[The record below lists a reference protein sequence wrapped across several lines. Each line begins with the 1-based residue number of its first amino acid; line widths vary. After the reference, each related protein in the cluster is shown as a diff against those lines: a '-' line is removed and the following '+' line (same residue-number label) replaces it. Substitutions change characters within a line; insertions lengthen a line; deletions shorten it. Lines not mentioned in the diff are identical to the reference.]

1 MGDPGG
7 AAVLLRFLRIQGFL
21 CLFLLPQTGS
31 VLEVTAPSP
40 HVAQKGSDTLIP
52 CTFRV
57 NKFPAD
63 PKFLA
68 IYWDFNGRRIL
79 TYDNVVS
86 TTDPRFSLDP
96 NSAPRGE
103 ASLSVSNAQIS
114 DGGTYSCSVTYSPE
128 QQQKEIIVEIQ
139 APPQITITNRVVTEN
154 KESALRA
161 SIIGFY
167 PQDLDVTWLRDGAI
181 LRGVTVN
188 KPQRD
193 PDGTYSTTSAVTI
206 VPTEGNRNQ
215 NFSIRVQHESLTA
228 PLQKNFQLLYAAA
241 PSIHI
246 SHGPF
251 YVNEE
256 QTLMCRVWGY
266 YPEDIAVSWF
276 LDGSWV
282 EPSEIKRINSSA
294 LELPYRFLPTAESQ
308 GMEIS
313 CVVEHWAL
321 TEPLVQSLKVELTD
335 AQWSNTLIIIII
347 IIIIITIFAV
357 ALVAAV
363 LFLKKKKRCCIRT
376 GNREDVKGKEPT
388 TPRGSESKP
397 LINSTPK
404 YTAMSTES
412 DKGHQESS
420 QDPSGEQD
428 GDLNPDTVTER
439 NEPRCPIFGKI
450 HSSQKGNFFL
460 EIKDFYPREMKVEWT
475 GSPGSAGEER
485 VTLRSDL
492 LYTGEND
499 NGTYNVIS
507 TCGGAGEKVN
517 MNDMYTLR
525 AQVQHQSLQSPQ
537 EVTLQQGTDKSKLPT
552 EASKSG
558 APDTE
563 EGGEDSEQT
572 GLVGSQTDKETQQC
586 PPIEENMADN
596 GEQEPESS
604 QDPSG
609 EQDGDLNPDTVT
621 ERNEPRCPIFGKIHS
636 SQKGNFFLE
645 IKDFYPR
652 EMKVEWTGS
661 PGSAGEER
669 VTLRSDLLYT
679 GENDNRTYNVISTC
693 VGAGEKVNMND
704 MYTLWAQVQHQS
716 LQLPHEVTLQQGT
729 DKSKLPTEASKSGA
743 PETEEGGEDSEQT
756 GLVGSQTDKETQQC
770 PPIEENMADNG
781 EQEPGTDK
789 SKLPTEA
796 SKSGAPETEEGGEDS
811 EQTGLVGSQ
820 TDKETQ
826 QCPPIEEN
834 MADNGEQEPG
844 TDKSKLPTEASK
856 SGAPETEEGGE
867 DSEQTGLVGSQTDKE
882 TQQCPPIEENMADNG
897 EQEPGTDKSK
907 LPTEAS
913 KSGAPETEEGG
924 EDSEQTGLVGSQTDR
939 ETQQCPPIEENMA
952 DNGEQEPE
960 EQSSEVL
967 QDQEESETGPR
978 EKRIPNSPVMEEQ
991 E

>member
-412 DKGHQESS
+412 DKGHQ
-420 QDPSGEQD
+420 G
-428 GDLNPDTVTER
+428 
-439 NEPRCPIFGKI
+439 CPIFGKI

-537 EVTLQQGTDKSKLPT
+537 EVTLQQAKPKVKIEQSPA
-552 EASKSG
+552 ESG
-558 APDTE
+558 IRMICT
-563 EGGEDSEQT
+563 
-572 GLVGSQTDKETQQC
+572 L
-586 PPIEENMADN
+586 
-596 GEQEPESS
+596 
-604 QDPSG
+604 
-609 EQDGDLNPDTVT
+609 
-621 ERNEPRCPIFGKIHS
+621 ER
-636 SQKGNFFLE
+636 
-645 IKDFYPR
+645 FYPGF
-652 EMKVEWTGS
+652 VEIRWL
-661 PGSAGEER
+661 SAGKNVKSPNKEMNKKITR
-669 VTLRSDLLYT
+669 NNDGTFSARS
-679 GENDNRTYNVISTC
+679 
-693 VGAGEKVNMND
+693 EKVFSERE
-704 MYTLWAQVQHQS
+704 LELGVRVIWEHES
-716 LQLPHEVTLQQGT
+716 LAMPECRDLPLAGT

-897 EQEPGTDKSK
+897 EQEP
-907 LPTEAS
+907 
-913 KSGAPETEEGG
+913 
-924 EDSEQTGLVGSQTDR
+924 
-939 ETQQCPPIEENMA
+939 
-952 DNGEQEPE
+952 E

>member
-499 NGTYNVIS
+499 N
-507 TCGGAGEKVN
+507 
-517 MNDMYTLR
+517 
-525 AQVQHQSLQSPQ
+525 
-537 EVTLQQGTDKSKLPT
+537 
-552 EASKSG
+552 
-558 APDTE
+558 
-563 EGGEDSEQT
+563 
-572 GLVGSQTDKETQQC
+572 
-586 PPIEENMADN
+586 
-596 GEQEPESS
+596 
-604 QDPSG
+604 
-609 EQDGDLNPDTVT
+609 
-621 ERNEPRCPIFGKIHS
+621 
-636 SQKGNFFLE
+636 
-645 IKDFYPR
+645 
-652 EMKVEWTGS
+652 
-661 PGSAGEER
+661 
-669 VTLRSDLLYT
+669 
-679 GENDNRTYNVISTC
+679 RTYNVISTC

-716 LQLPHEVTLQQGT
+716 LQLPHEVTLQQAKPKVKIEQSPAESGIRMICTLERFYPGFVEIRWLSAGKNVKSPNKEMNKKITRNNDGT
-729 DKSKLPTEASKSGA
+729 FSARSEKVFSERELELGVRVIWEHESLAMPECRDLPLA
-743 PETEEGGEDSEQT
+743 
-756 GLVGSQTDKETQQC
+756 
-770 PPIEENMADNG
+770 
-781 EQEPGTDK
+781 
-789 SKLPTEA
+789 
-796 SKSGAPETEEGGEDS
+796 
-811 EQTGLVGSQ
+811 
-820 TDKETQ
+820 
-826 QCPPIEEN
+826 
-834 MADNGEQEPG
+834 G

>member
-537 EVTLQQGTDKSKLPT
+537 EVTLQQAKPKVKIEQSPA
-552 EASKSG
+552 ESG
-558 APDTE
+558 IRMICT
-563 EGGEDSEQT
+563 
-572 GLVGSQTDKETQQC
+572 L
-586 PPIEENMADN
+586 
-596 GEQEPESS
+596 
-604 QDPSG
+604 
-609 EQDGDLNPDTVT
+609 
-621 ERNEPRCPIFGKIHS
+621 ER
-636 SQKGNFFLE
+636 
-645 IKDFYPR
+645 FYPGF
-652 EMKVEWTGS
+652 VEIRWL
-661 PGSAGEER
+661 SAGKNVKSPNKEMNKKITR
-669 VTLRSDLLYT
+669 NNDGTFSARS
-679 GENDNRTYNVISTC
+679 
-693 VGAGEKVNMND
+693 EKVFSERE
-704 MYTLWAQVQHQS
+704 LELGVRVIWEHES
-716 LQLPHEVTLQQGT
+716 LAMPECRDLPLAGT

-897 EQEPGTDKSK
+897 EQEP
-907 LPTEAS
+907 
-913 KSGAPETEEGG
+913 
-924 EDSEQTGLVGSQTDR
+924 
-939 ETQQCPPIEENMA
+939 
-952 DNGEQEPE
+952 E

>member
-716 LQLPHEVTLQQGT
+716 LQLPHEVTLQQAKPKVKIEQSPAESGIRMICTLERFYPGFVEIRWLSAGKNVKSPNKEMNKKITRNNDGT
-729 DKSKLPTEASKSGA
+729 FSARSEKVFSERELELGVRVIWEHESLAMPECRDLPLA
-743 PETEEGGEDSEQT
+743 
-756 GLVGSQTDKETQQC
+756 
-770 PPIEENMADNG
+770 
-781 EQEPGTDK
+781 
-789 SKLPTEA
+789 
-796 SKSGAPETEEGGEDS
+796 
-811 EQTGLVGSQ
+811 
-820 TDKETQ
+820 
-826 QCPPIEEN
+826 
-834 MADNGEQEPG
+834 G

>member
-376 GNREDVKGKEPT
+376 GNRE
-388 TPRGSESKP
+388 
-397 LINSTPK
+397 
-404 YTAMSTES
+404 
-412 DKGHQESS
+412 
-420 QDPSGEQD
+420 
-428 GDLNPDTVTER
+428 
-439 NEPRCPIFGKI
+439 
-450 HSSQKGNFFL
+450 
-460 EIKDFYPREMKVEWT
+460 
-475 GSPGSAGEER
+475 
-485 VTLRSDL
+485 
-492 LYTGEND
+492 
-499 NGTYNVIS
+499 
-507 TCGGAGEKVN
+507 
-517 MNDMYTLR
+517 
-525 AQVQHQSLQSPQ
+525 
-537 EVTLQQGTDKSKLPT
+537 GTDKSKLPT

-716 LQLPHEVTLQQGT
+716 LQLPHEVTLQQAKPKVKIEQSPAESGIRMICTLERFYPGFVEIRWLSAGKNVKSPNKEMNKKITRNNDGT
-729 DKSKLPTEASKSGA
+729 FSARSEKVFSERELELGVRVIWEHESLAMPECRDLPLA
-743 PETEEGGEDSEQT
+743 
-756 GLVGSQTDKETQQC
+756 
-770 PPIEENMADNG
+770 
-781 EQEPGTDK
+781 GTDK

>member
-596 GEQEPESS
+596 GEQEP
-604 QDPSG
+604 
-609 EQDGDLNPDTVT
+609 
-621 ERNEPRCPIFGKIHS
+621 
-636 SQKGNFFLE
+636 
-645 IKDFYPR
+645 
-652 EMKVEWTGS
+652 
-661 PGSAGEER
+661 
-669 VTLRSDLLYT
+669 
-679 GENDNRTYNVISTC
+679 
-693 VGAGEKVNMND
+693 
-704 MYTLWAQVQHQS
+704 
-716 LQLPHEVTLQQGT
+716 GT

>member
-1 MGDPGG
+1 
-7 AAVLLRFLRIQGFL
+7 
-21 CLFLLPQTGS
+21 S

-363 LFLKKKKRCCIRT
+363 LFLKKKKRCCFRT

-621 ERNEPRCPIFGKIHS
+621 ERNEPNS
-636 SQKGNFFLE
+636 SQ
-645 IKDFYPR
+645 P
-652 EMKVEWTGS
+652 
-661 PGSAGEER
+661 P
-669 VTLRSDLLYT
+669 
-679 GENDNRTYNVISTC
+679 C
-693 VGAGEKVNMND
+693 
-704 MYTLWAQVQHQS
+704 S
-716 LQLPHEVTLQQGT
+716 L
-729 DKSKLPTEASKSGA
+729 
-743 PETEEGGEDSEQT
+743 
-756 GLVGSQTDKETQQC
+756 
-770 PPIEENMADNG
+770 
-781 EQEPGTDK
+781 
-789 SKLPTEA
+789 
-796 SKSGAPETEEGGEDS
+796 
-811 EQTGLVGSQ
+811 
-820 TDKETQ
+820 
-826 QCPPIEEN
+826 
-834 MADNGEQEPG
+834 
-844 TDKSKLPTEASK
+844 
-856 SGAPETEEGGE
+856 
-867 DSEQTGLVGSQTDKE
+867 
-882 TQQCPPIEENMADNG
+882 
-897 EQEPGTDKSK
+897 
-907 LPTEAS
+907 
-913 KSGAPETEEGG
+913 
-924 EDSEQTGLVGSQTDR
+924 TDR
-939 ETQQCPPIEENMA
+939 SQPPCSLT
-952 DNGEQEPE
+952 D
-960 EQSSEVL
+960 SSRPPCSL
-967 QDQEESETGPR
+967 TDSSQPPCSLTDSSQPPCSLTDSSQPPCSLTDSSQPPCSLTDR
-978 EKRIPNSPVMEEQ
+978 SQPPCSLLDSSQPPCSLTDSSQPPCSLTNRSQPPCSLTNRSQPPCSLTDSSQPSCSLTDSSQPPCSLTDSSQPPCSLTDSYQPPCSLTDSYQPPCSLTDSYQPPCSLTDSSQPPCSLTDSSQPPCSLTDRASCQILTARSFLS
-991 E
+991 